1 MNTTTKTTT
10 TEERLLANRAAIRE
24 EIAACGARVRAL
36 LRDLETQ
43 QPEQGQVI
51 ADAQALA
58 DRMAEFFTKHG
69 DKPFHAWGVR
79 MNTTTT
85 TSATTTEERLLANRA
100 AIREEIAACGAR
112 VRALLR
118 DSEALQPEQG
128 QAIADAQALA
138 DHMAAFVAKHG
149 EFKQWCAEVKA

>member
-1 MNTTTKTTT
+1 MNTTTKT
-10 TEERLLANRAAIRE
+10 
-24 EIAACGARVRAL
+24 
-36 LRDLETQ
+36 
-43 QPEQGQVI
+43 
-51 ADAQALA
+51 
-58 DRMAEFFTKHG
+58 
-69 DKPFHAWGVR
+69 
-79 MNTTTT
+79 
-85 TSATTTEERLLANRA
+85 TTTEERLLANRA

-138 DHMAAFVAKHG
+138 DHMAGFVAKHGECKPWLVQALAEHVAAFVAKHG